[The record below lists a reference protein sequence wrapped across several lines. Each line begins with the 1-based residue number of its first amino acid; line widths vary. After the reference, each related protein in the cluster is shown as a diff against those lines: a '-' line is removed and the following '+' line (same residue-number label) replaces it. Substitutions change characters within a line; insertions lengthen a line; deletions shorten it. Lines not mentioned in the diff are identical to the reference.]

1 MNTQHPKSEKRRRNK
16 QLIIRL
22 TDSELSEFEKK
33 MQKSKLRSR
42 ANFIMAL
49 VWDKPIIV
57 PEGFR
62 ELAVELKR
70 EGNNFNQ
77 CLHFMHGTQTGIPE
91 WTIKTAANNMN
102 NLYKKISDMLDGL
115 NMVNENA
122 DL

>member
-42 ANFIMAL
+42 ADFIMAL
-49 VWDKPIIV
+49 VRDKPIIV

-77 CLHFMHGTQTGIPE
+77 CLRFMHGTQTGIPE
-91 WTIKTAANNMN
+91 WIIKTAANNMN
-102 NLYKKISDMLDGL
+102 RLYKKIAEMLDGL

>member
-16 QLIIRL
+16 LLIIRL

-33 MQKSKLRSR
+33 MQKSKLR
-42 ANFIMAL
+42 ADFIMAL
-49 VWDKPIIV
+49 VRDKPIIV

-77 CLHFMHGTQTGIPE
+77 CLRFMHGTQTGIPE

-102 NLYKKISDMLDGL
+102 NLYKKIADMLDGL